1 MLVIVRRNM
10 SIWIVALNDVSENL
24 EISDLLVRSKCVVH
38 PQVKGAI
45 SYVAPNLYV
54 FIMYISVYLK
64 NICTK
69 SLVHWFDKFVI
80 CLLYRCV

>member
-10 SIWIVALNDVSENL
+10 GIRIVALDDVSENF
-24 EISDLLVRSKCVVH
+24 EISYLLVWSKCVVH

-54 FIMYISVYLK
+54 FVMYIGVYPE

-69 SLVHWFDKFVI
+69 SLVHWFYKFVI
-80 CLLYRCV
+80 CLLYRCI